1 MAKPP
6 ITQARDVDAELVLQL
21 NKFGSAADLRSQQAK
36 LTGAAREIRKLT
48 GGGTDLFGKL
58 GCYLSFEQK
67 QLLQDAARLLDS
79 VNQQVEHAKE
89 KRDRDEKQAK
99 KRRELRGRLA
109 KQLVASNYPL
119 PGNTLEE
126 RLEILQ
132 IALIYNRAKVFDPL
146 YSTHQ
151 LHSKLKRWLERPKQ
165 LIGWRS
171 EAEYFAS
178 QVGSLRCDFI
188 SHLTH
193 EIAYDDGSEVEE
205 RLRVIKQKV
214 ADCTAQIALTSE
226 EQETLR
232 LWKDALQSAPEGL
245 I

>member
-1 MAKPP
+1 MIATRNRP
-6 ITQARDVDAELVLQL
+6 
-21 NKFGSAADLRSQQAK
+21 RSGVK
-36 LTGAAREIRKLT
+36 
-48 GGGTDLFGKL
+48 
-58 GCYLSFEQK
+58 
-67 QLLQDAARLLDS
+67 
-79 VNQQVEHAKE
+79 
-89 KRDRDEKQAK
+89 
-99 KRRELRGRLA
+99 LRGRLA

-146 YSTHQ
+146 YSTRE
-151 LHSKLKRWLERPKQ
+151 LHSRLKGWLERPKR

-178 QVGSLRCDFI
+178 QVGRLRCDFI
-188 SHLTH
+188 SHLID

-214 ADCTAQIALTSE
+214 ADCIAQIALTSE

-232 LWKDALQSAPEGL
+232 LWTDALQSAPEGL

>member
-1 MAKPP
+1 M
-6 ITQARDVDAELVLQL
+6 
-21 NKFGSAADLRSQQAK
+21 
-36 LTGAAREIRKLT
+36 
-48 GGGTDLFGKL
+48 
-58 GCYLSFEQK
+58 
-67 QLLQDAARLLDS
+67 
-79 VNQQVEHAKE
+79 NQQVEHAKE
-89 KRDRDEKQAK
+89 KRDRDETQAK

-109 KQLVASNYPL
+109 KQLVDSNYPL

-165 LIGWRS
+165 LIGWHS

-226 EQETLR
+226 EQETLQ
-232 LWKDALQSAPEGL
+232 LWTDALQSAPEGL

>member
-1 MAKPP
+1 
-6 ITQARDVDAELVLQL
+6 
-21 NKFGSAADLRSQQAK
+21 
-36 LTGAAREIRKLT
+36 
-48 GGGTDLFGKL
+48 
-58 GCYLSFEQK
+58 
-67 QLLQDAARLLDS
+67 
-79 VNQQVEHAKE
+79 
-89 KRDRDEKQAK
+89 
-99 KRRELRGRLA
+99 LA

-205 RLRVIKQKV
+205 RLRVIKQK
-214 ADCTAQIALTSE
+214 TAQIALTSE

>member
-1 MAKPP
+1 M
-6 ITQARDVDAELVLQL
+6 
-21 NKFGSAADLRSQQAK
+21 
-36 LTGAAREIRKLT
+36 
-48 GGGTDLFGKL
+48 
-58 GCYLSFEQK
+58 
-67 QLLQDAARLLDS
+67 
-79 VNQQVEHAKE
+79 
-89 KRDRDEKQAK
+89 
-99 KRRELRGRLA
+99 
-109 KQLVASNYPL
+109 
-119 PGNTLEE
+119 
-126 RLEILQ
+126 
-132 IALIYNRAKVFDPL
+132 IYNRAKVFDPL

-178 QVGSLRCDFI
+178 QVGRLRCEFI
-188 SHLTH
+188 SHLID

-214 ADCTAQIALTSE
+214 ADCIAQIALTSE

-232 LWKDALQSAPEGL
+232 LWTDALQSAPEGL

>member
-1 MAKPP
+1 
-6 ITQARDVDAELVLQL
+6 
-21 NKFGSAADLRSQQAK
+21 
-36 LTGAAREIRKLT
+36 
-48 GGGTDLFGKL
+48 
-58 GCYLSFEQK
+58 
-67 QLLQDAARLLDS
+67 
-79 VNQQVEHAKE
+79 
-89 KRDRDEKQAK
+89 
-99 KRRELRGRLA
+99 
-109 KQLVASNYPL
+109 
-119 PGNTLEE
+119 
-126 RLEILQ
+126 
-132 IALIYNRAKVFDPL
+132 
-146 YSTHQ
+146 HQ

-205 RLRVIKQKV
+205 RLRVIKQK
-214 ADCTAQIALTSE
+214 TAQIALTSE